1 MKTASLL
8 AVATLSVLGLAAC
21 EPEAQAPAV
30 PEPTAGAIADPNSL
44 NGSYNLRQSGCTA
57 NDAPE
62 TALTIA
68 GDKFNFYESSC
79 TVARTEGEP
88 QSLKVTLACT
98 GEGAEFN
105 RNVTLQTVP
114 GELRMTDDSTTLTYF
129 KCDA

>member
-8 AVATLSVLGLAAC
+8 AVASISLLGLAAC
-21 EPEAQAPAV
+21 EPEVQAPAV

-44 NGSYNLRQSGCTA
+44 NGTYNLRQSGCTSD
-57 NDAPE
+57 DAPE
-62 TALTIA
+62 TRLVIE
-68 GDKFNFYESSC
+68 GNKFNFYESAC
-79 TVARTEGEP
+79 TVARSEGAP

-105 RNVTLQTVP
+105 RNVSLQTRP
-114 GELRMTDDSTTLTYF
+114 GELRLTDDATTLTYF